1 MAHYK
6 KDAASNRNALFGGGG
21 SSSSGGGR
29 SARTSR
35 TQQTQKTTNNIARN
49 IPPTSTLPSLT
60 SSTNNN
66 ITDPTITPGPS
77 TIFTTHGRL
86 ASRGV
91 MSLLSGQ
98 AKIDKMAEAED
109 YRLKVCFI
117 CLVCVLVIGAFQMH
131 LQLIVVFVGFVNV
144 I

>member
-21 SSSSGGGR
+21 GSSGGR
-29 SARTSR
+29 SAPRRT
-35 TQQTQKTTNNIARN
+35 TQQTTTQKTTSNIARN

-60 SSTNNN
+60 SSTNNTN
-66 ITDPTITPGPS
+66 VDPTITPGPS

-117 CLVCVLVIGAFQMH
+117 CVC
-131 LQLIVVFVGFVNV
+131 FVWW
-144 I
+144 

>member
-21 SSSSGGGR
+21 GSSSSGGR
-29 SARTSR
+29 SAPRR
-35 TQQTQKTTNNIARN
+35 TQQTTQKATSNIARN

-60 SSTNNN
+60 SSTTNNN
-66 ITDPTITPGPS
+66 NVTDPTITPGPS

-109 YRLKVCFI
+109 YRLKVCS
-117 CLVCVLVIGAFQMH
+117 VLVY
-131 LQLIVVFVGFVNV
+131 L
-144 I
+144 

>member
-1 MAHYK
+1 MYKVELDSTYIMAHYK

-21 SSSSGGGR
+21 GGSGGR
-29 SARTSR
+29 SAPRTSR
-35 TQQTQKTTNNIARN
+35 TQTTQKTTSNIARN

-60 SSTNNN
+60 SSTTNNV
-66 ITDPTITPGPS
+66 TDPTITPGPS

-86 ASRGV
+86 ASKGV

-109 YRLKVCFI
+109 YRLKVCSY
-117 CLVCVLVIGAFQMH
+117 VW
-131 LQLIVVFVGFVNV
+131 FVY
-144 I
+144 

>member
-21 SSSSGGGR
+21 SSSAGGG
-29 SARTSR
+29 SAPRR
-35 TQQTQKTTNNIARN
+35 TQQTTAQKATTSIARN

-66 ITDPTITPGPS
+66 NVTDPTITPGPS

-109 YRLKVCFI
+109 YRLKVHMLICVCF
-117 CLVCVLVIGAFQMH
+117 VWW
-131 LQLIVVFVGFVNV
+131 
-144 I
+144 

>member
-29 SARTSR
+29 SASRR
-35 TQQTQKTTNNIARN
+35 TQQTTQKTTSNIARN

-60 SSTNNN
+60 SSPNNTNN
-66 ITDPTITPGPS
+66 DPTITPGPS

-86 ASRGV
+86 ASKGV

-109 YRLKVCFI
+109 YRFKVCS
-117 CLVCVLVIGAFQMH
+117 
-131 LQLIVVFVGFVNV
+131 
-144 I
+144 

>member
-21 SSSSGGGR
+21 SSSGGGR
-29 SARTSR
+29 SAPRTSR
-35 TQQTQKTTNNIARN
+35 TQTTQKTTPNISRN

-60 SSTNNN
+60 SSTTNNV
-66 ITDPTITPGPS
+66 TDPTITPGPS

-86 ASRGV
+86 ASKGV

-109 YRLKVCFI
+109 YRLKVC
-117 CLVCVLVIGAFQMH
+117 LL
-131 LQLIVVFVGFVNV
+131 
-144 I
+144 

>member
-21 SSSSGGGR
+21 R
-29 SARTSR
+29 SAPRSSR
-35 TQQTQKTTNNIARN
+35 TQQQTAQKTTSNIARN

-60 SSTNNN
+60 SSTNTNV
-66 ITDPTITPGPS
+66 DPTITPGPS

-86 ASRGV
+86 ASKGV

-109 YRLKVCFI
+109 YRLKVCSY
-117 CLVCVLVIGAFQMH
+117 VW
-131 LQLIVVFVGFVNV
+131 FVY
-144 I
+144 

>member
-21 SSSSGGGR
+21 GSSGGR
-29 SARTSR
+29 SVPRTSR
-35 TQQTQKTTNNIARN
+35 TQQTTQKTTSNIARN

-60 SSTNNN
+60 SSTNNTTN
-66 ITDPTITPGPS
+66 NDPTITPGPS

-86 ASRGV
+86 ASKGV

-109 YRLKVCFI
+109 YRLKVC
-117 CLVCVLVIGAFQMH
+117 L
-131 LQLIVVFVGFVNV
+131 
-144 I
+144 